1 MVIIILCTFAAV
13 FGLSKDQE
21 KIKYMANHLLIVE
34 SPAKSKT
41 ISKFLGKDYKVLS
54 SYGHIR
60 DLKTK
65 GMGVDIDKDFEPQY
79 EISEDKEKVV
89 NELKNA
95 AKKADTVWLASD
107 EDREGE
113 AIAWHLAN
121 VLGLDTKAKNRIVFH
136 EITPTAVQ
144 GALENPR
151 SIDLQMVDAQ
161 QARRVLDRIV
171 GFELSPVL
179 WRKVRP
185 QLSAGRVQSV
195 AVRIIVEREREIQ
208 NHEVSSS
215 FRVRAQFKTAEGH
228 TFEAEHPT
236 RLETLEEAKKLL
248 EGLKGVG
255 YVVENIEVKPSK
267 RRPAAPFT
275 TSTLQ
280 QEASRRMGIPVG
292 QTMRL
297 AQSLYEAGHITY
309 MRTDSVNLSQFAVA
323 TTCALIEAEY
333 GKEYVQART
342 YQTKSKGAQEA
353 HEAIRPTNIE
363 VESAGA
369 NKQER
374 ALYDMIRKRTLACQ
388 MADAVMENTTVDIQ
402 SDGGVKFEAK
412 GEVVKFDG
420 FLKVYLEQH
429 DDEEESEEGGL
440 LPLMKIGESVK
451 AEEVIARERFSQRPA
466 RYTEASLVKRLEEL
480 GIGRPSTYAPTIQTI
495 QKREYVIKR
504 SVEGEER
511 KYQELKLK
519 GDKLTSHNKKE
530 VYGVDKNKL
539 FPTDTGLVVTDFL
552 VEQFPKVLDY
562 NFTARVEEEFDD
574 IAEGKKKW
582 NKVISSFYS
591 LFHENVEQV
600 MAEKSEVKVGAR
612 LVGEEPKTG
621 EPVYAKIGRFGP
633 MIQIGD
639 ADTEGGK
646 KPRFASIP
654 TTLSLETI
662 TLEEALKLFI
672 LPRDLGTYQ
681 GDEVQANIGRF
692 GPYIRFGSL
701 FVSIPK
707 DLSPYE
713 ITLEEAAP
721 LIDAKKEQERNKFI
735 HSFGPKEDVVEVLN
749 GRWGPYIKYKK
760 SNYKIPKDVDATKLT
775 EAEVRA
781 IIAATDAAG
790 GPKKRKTSRKKS

>member
-1 MVIIILCTFAAV
+1 
-13 FGLSKDQE
+13 
-21 KIKYMANHLLIVE
+21 MANHLLIVE

-41 ISKFLGKDYKVLS
+41 ISKFLGKEYKVLS

-65 GMGVDIDKDFEPQY
+65 GMGVDIDNNFEPQY

-89 NELKNA
+89 NELRAA
-95 AKKADTVWLASD
+95 AKKADKVWLASD

-113 AIAWHLAN
+113 AIAWHLAD
-121 VLGLDTKAKNRIVFH
+121 VLGLDKTANNRIVFH

-144 GALENPR
+144 KALDNPR
-151 SIDLQMVDAQ
+151 SIDLKMVDAQ

-208 NHEVSSS
+208 NHVSSS
-215 FRVRAQFKTAEGH
+215 NFRVRGEFVSSSGETFSAELH
-228 TFEAEHPT
+228 SRPSS
-236 RLETLEEAKKLL
+236 ETEVRKILD
-248 EGLKGVG
+248 GLVG
-255 YVVENIEVKPSK
+255 TSYHVDHIEVKPGK

-280 QEASRRMGIPVG
+280 QEASRKMGIPVG

-297 AQSLYEAGHITY
+297 AQSLYEAGYITY
-309 MRTDSVNLSQFAVA
+309 MRTDSMNLSKTAVA
-323 TTCALIEAEY
+323 SACSLIEKEY

-342 YQTKSKGAQEA
+342 YHTKSKGAQEA
-353 HEAIRPTNIE
+353 HEAIRPTNLE
-363 VESAGA
+363 LEQAGT
-369 NKQER
+369 NRQER

-388 MADAVMENTTVDIQ
+388 MADAELENTTVEVL
-402 SDGGVKFEAK
+402 SDNKTKFEAK

-420 FLKVYLEQH
+420 FLKVYLEGN
-429 DDEEESEEGGL
+429 DDEEEREESGL
-440 LPLMKIGESVK
+440 LPAMKEGE
-451 AEEVIARERFSQRPA
+451 AITANEIIARERFAQRPA

-495 QKREYVIKR
+495 QKRGYVDKR
-504 SVEGEER
+504 SVDGEER
-511 KYQELKLK
+511 QYQELKLK
-519 GDKLTSHNKKE
+519 NDKVTARHKKE
-530 VYGVDKNKL
+530 VYGADKNKL
-539 FPTDTGLVVTDFL
+539 FPTDTGIVVTDFL
-552 VEQFPKVLDY
+552 VDQFPKVLDY
-562 NFTARVEEEFDD
+562 NFTAEVEKEFDD
-574 IAEGKKKW
+574 IAEGKKEW
-582 NKVISSFYS
+582 TDSITTFYS
-591 LFHENVEQV
+591 FFHENVEQV
-600 MAEKSEVKVGAR
+600 LAEKSEMKVGVR
-612 LVGEEPKTG
+612 LLGEEPKSG

-639 ADTEGGK
+639 ADDEGSK

-654 TTLSLETI
+654 TTLSIETI

-692 GPYIRFGSL
+692 GPYVRFGSL
-701 FVSIPK
+701 FASIPK
-707 DLSPYE
+707 ELSPYE

-721 LIDAKKEQERNKFI
+721 LIDAKKEQERKKHIN
-735 HSFGPKEDVVEVLN
+735 SFGSKEDLVEVLN

-760 SNYKIPKDVDATKLT
+760 QNYKIPKGTDAEKLS
-775 EAEVRA
+775 EAEVRK
-781 IIAATDAAG
+781 IIADIDAEG
-790 GPKKRKTSRKKS
+790 GPKKRKRTAKKK

>member
-1 MVIIILCTFAAV
+1 
-13 FGLSKDQE
+13 
-21 KIKYMANHLLIVE
+21 MANHLLIVE

-65 GMGVDIDKDFEPQY
+65 GMGVDIENDFEPQY
-79 EISEDKEKVV
+79 EISEDKVKVV
-89 NELKNA
+89 NELRNA
-95 AKKADTVWLASD
+95 AKKADMVWLASD

-121 VLGLDTKAKNRIVFH
+121 ALELDTKEKNRIVFH
-136 EITPTAVQ
+136 EITPTAVK

-208 NHEVSSS
+208 NHEASSNY
-215 FRVRAQFKTAEGH
+215 RVRAQFITAEGH
-228 TFEAEHPT
+228 KFMAEHPS
-236 RLETLEEAKKLL
+236 RPETLEEAKKLL
-248 EGLKGVG
+248 ESLKGVAF
-255 YVVENIEVKPSK
+255 VVKDIEVKPSK

-280 QEASRRMGIPVG
+280 QEASRRMGVPVG

-309 MRTDSVNLSQFAVA
+309 MRTDSVNLSKYAVA
-323 TTCALIEAEY
+323 SACSLIEAEY

-353 HEAIRPTNIE
+353 HEAIRPTNVE

-374 ALYDMIRKRTLACQ
+374 ALYDMIRKRTLASQ
-388 MADAVMENTTVDIQ
+388 MADAVMENTTVDIL
-402 SDGGVKFEAK
+402 SDSQVKFEAK

-429 DDEEESEEGGL
+429 DDEEENEDAGL
-440 LPLMKIGESVK
+440 LPAMKIGESVT
-451 AEEVIARERFSQRPA
+451 AEEIIARERFAQRPA

-495 QKREYVIKR
+495 QKREYVVKR
-504 SVEGEER
+504 SIEGEER

-519 GDKLTSHNKKE
+519 GNKLTSHSKKE

-562 NFTARVEEEFDD
+562 NFTARVEKEFDD
-574 IAEGKKKW
+574 IAEGKKEW
-582 NKVISSFYS
+582 NKVISSFYA

-600 MAEKSEVKVGAR
+600 LAEKSESKVGSR

-639 ADTEGGK
+639 ADAEGGK

-654 TTLSLETI
+654 TTFSLETI

-672 LPRDLGTYQ
+672 LPRDLGTYE

-721 LIDAKKEQERNKFI
+721 LIDAKKEQERNKYI
-735 HSFGPKEDVVEVLN
+735 NTFGSKDDLVEVLN

-760 SNYKIPKDVDATKLT
+760 NNYKIPKGTDATKLT

-781 IIAATDAAG
+781 IIAEIDAAG

>member
-1 MVIIILCTFAAV
+1 
-13 FGLSKDQE
+13 
-21 KIKYMANHLLIVE
+21 MADNLLIVE

-41 ISKFLGKDYKVLS
+41 ISKFLGNNFKVLS

-65 GMGVDIDKDFEPQY
+65 GMGVDLENNFEPQY

-89 NELKNA
+89 RELQNA
-95 AKKADTVWLASD
+95 AKKADKVWLASD

-113 AIAWHLAN
+113 AIAWHLAE
-121 VLGLDTKAKNRIVFH
+121 VLGLDKSEKNRIVFH
-136 EITPTAVQ
+136 EITSNAVQ
-144 GALENPR
+144 KALEQPR
-151 SIDLQMVDAQ
+151 SIDLKMVDAQ

-208 NHEVSSS
+208 NHKASSS
-215 FRVRAQFKTAEGH
+215 FRIRGQFVTASGEKFTAEY
-228 TFEAEHPT
+228 PS
-236 RLETLEEAKKLL
+236 RPSTLEETHKIL
-248 EGLKGVG
+248 EQLIGAA
-255 YVVENIEVKPSK
+255 YHVESIDVKPGK

-309 MRTDSVNLSQFAVA
+309 MRTDSVNLSEIAVSA
-323 TTCALIEAEY
+323 ACRHIEEEY
-333 GKEYVQART
+333 GKAYVQARA

-363 VESAGA
+363 VETAGG

-374 ALYDMIRKRTLACQ
+374 ALYDMIRKRTLASQ
-388 MADAVMENTTVDIQ
+388 MADAELENTTVDIL
-402 SDGGVKFEAK
+402 SDRKVRFEAK
-412 GEVVKFDG
+412 GEVIKFDG
-420 FLKVYLEQH
+420 FLKVYMEGN
-429 DDEEESEEGGL
+429 DEEEELEESGL
-440 LPLMKIGESVK
+440 LPEMQIGEAVTAS
-451 AEEVIARERFSQRPA
+451 EVIARERFAQRPA

-495 QKREYVIKR
+495 QKREYVVKR
-504 SVEGEER
+504 SIDGEER
-511 KYQELKLK
+511 KYRELKLK
-519 GDKLTSHNKKE
+519 GEKLTEHERKE
-530 VYGVDKNKL
+530 VFGADKNKL

-552 VEQFPKVLDY
+552 TEQFPKVMDY
-562 NFTARVEEEFDD
+562 NFTAEVEKRFDD
-574 IAEGKKKW
+574 IALGKSEW
-582 NKVISSFYS
+582 TKVMATFYK
-591 LFHENVEQV
+591 LFHDNVEQV
-600 MAEKSEVKVGAR
+600 LAEKTEMKVGER
-612 LVGEEPKTG
+612 LVGEDPKTG

-633 MIQIGD
+633 MIQIGE
-639 ADTEGGK
+639 ADPEVGK

-654 TTLSLETI
+654 ATLSIETI
-662 TLEEALKLFI
+662 TLDEAMQLFI
-672 LPRDLGTYQ
+672 LPRELGTYEGEQ
-681 GDEVQANIGRF
+681 VQANIGRF
-692 GPYIRFGSL
+692 GPYIRFGTL

-721 LIDAKKEQERNKFI
+721 LIEAKKEQERNKFI
-735 HSFGPKEDVVEVLN
+735 ASFGSGKELVEILN
-749 GRWGPYIKYKK
+749 GRWGPYIKYNKQ
-760 SNYKIPKDVDATKLT
+760 NYKIPKGTDASLLT
-775 EAEVRA
+775 EAEVRE
-781 IIAATDAAG
+781 IIKKSDAEG
-790 GPKKRKTSRKKS
+790 GPKKRKSTARKK